1 MNKLVRKFEEHL
13 ESIQGAID
21 GSVDLRDNYKL
32 YNKIYRFY
40 TKEGVTFTGDA
51 SIDYNMVIT
60 YLSEDVSSYE
70 LS

>member
-21 GSVDLRDNYKL
+21 GSLDLRDNYKL

-40 TKEGVTFTGDA
+40 TKEGVTFTGDTT
-51 SIDYNMVIT
+51 IDYNMVIT